1 MSILL
6 HYEMVVISGMTNIT
20 SDLDPEIW
28 SSDLVVETSRP
39 QMETLDPVMVMTSHA
54 MLMIFFFIMPGVMS
68 GLGNLLVP
76 IQLCVPELVFPKVNN
91 LGTLV
96 LWIPCLDVHD
106 VSGSRIPSGHDLGS
120 CHPLLHT
127 IARARDTRQL

>member
-39 QMETLDPVMVMTSHA
+39 QMETLDPGMVMMSS
-54 MLMIFFFIMPGVMS
+54 MVLILGMPEM
-68 GLGNLLVP
+68 
-76 IQLCVPELVFPKVNN
+76 
-91 LGTLV
+91 
-96 LWIPCLDVHD
+96 VHGEYILSKSMH
-106 VSGSRIPSGHDLGS
+106 VYGIS
-120 CHPLLHT
+120 
-127 IARARDTRQL
+127 

>member
-39 QMETLDPVMVMTSHA
+39 QMETLDPWMVWMTSVV
-54 MLMIFFFIMPGVMS
+54 VM
-68 GLGNLLVP
+68 
-76 IQLCVPELVFPKVNN
+76 
-91 LGTLV
+91 
-96 LWIPCLDVHD
+96 
-106 VSGSRIPSGHDLGS
+106 
-120 CHPLLHT
+120 
-127 IARARDTRQL
+127 IARACSCCICTTSY

>member
-39 QMETLDPVMVMTSHA
+39 QMETLDPGMV
-54 MLMIFFFIMPGVMS
+54 LMSSMVLILGMPEMVHGES
-68 GLGNLLVP
+68 PCTG
-76 IQLCVPELVFPKVNN
+76 CNN
-91 LGTLV
+91 
-96 LWIPCLDVHD
+96 
-106 VSGSRIPSGHDLGS
+106 
-120 CHPLLHT
+120 T
-127 IARARDTRQL
+127 I